1 MSRRVR
7 GWLWLGVMAVLVVR
21 PAAAEG
27 VSPVEMPNQMR
38 VVIRPNPSTEVVAI
52 DLLLDVSVVDEPL
65 EESGIRALVQ
75 RLLVRGTEL
84 ASGEEVVRR
93 LAEVGAY
100 MDTGIGLDY
109 VEVYVVAP
117 ADGFEVGLEALA
129 EVVRRPAFLPE
140 EVESQKQALVNSLRP
155 GSQDPFQET
164 YGAFRQ
170 ALYGSHPYGR
180 NAEGEPESVA
190 AITPEQVVSFHSR
203 YYGPQN
209 AVLAICGGVSEVR
222 AARAVRRAFGGW
234 AAGPRGKRPPEP
246 PEALAASEVVVRE
259 LPVGRL
265 YLVLGFPAPG
275 AGEQG
280 YYALQVVDSLLSGG
294 NTARLPTEV
303 RDKAGLAYQV
313 SSFYPTLAG
322 PSHLAVYVVADP
334 GNLSE
339 VKEAVLET
347 LRGLLRAPPSA
358 AEMARAKR
366 YLVGSYMLGHQRMKG
381 QSYAL
386 AWYELLGL
394 GAGFEDTYV
403 ESVERVTAEE
413 VQEAARSVLRRFVL
427 AAALP
432 SR

>member
-1 MSRRVR
+1 
-7 GWLWLGVMAVLVVR
+7 
-21 PAAAEG
+21 
-27 VSPVEMPNQMR
+27 
-38 VVIRPNPSTEVVAI
+38 
-52 DLLLDVSVVDEPL
+52 
-65 EESGIRALVQ
+65 
-75 RLLVRGTEL
+75 
-84 ASGEEVVRR
+84 
-93 LAEVGAY
+93 
-100 MDTGIGLDY
+100 
-109 VEVYVVAP
+109 VYVVAP

-140 EVESQKQALVNSLRP
+140 EVESQKQALVNSLQP
-155 GSQDPFQET
+155 GSQDPFRET

-190 AITPEQVVSFHSR
+190 AITREQVVSFHSR

-209 AVLAICGGVSEVR
+209 AVLAICGGVSEAR

-234 AAGPRGKRPPEP
+234 AAGPRGKRSPEP
-246 PEALAASEVVVRE
+246 LEALAASEVVVRE

-275 AGEQG
+275 AGERG

-294 NTARLPTEV
+294 NTAHLPTEV

-334 GNLSE
+334 ENLSE

-366 YLVGSYMLGHQRMKG
+366 YLVGSYMLGHQRMKD

-403 ESVERVTAEE
+403 ESVEAVTPGE
-413 VQEAARSVLRRFVL
+413 VQETVRSVLRRFVL
-427 AAALP
+427 ALALP
-432 SR
+432 SQ